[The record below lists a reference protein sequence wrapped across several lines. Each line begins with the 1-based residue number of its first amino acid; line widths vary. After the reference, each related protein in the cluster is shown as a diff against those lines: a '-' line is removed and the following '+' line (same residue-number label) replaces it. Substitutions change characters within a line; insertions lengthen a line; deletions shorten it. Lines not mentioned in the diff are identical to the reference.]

1 MRFEPVV
8 VMTGLA
14 LALGLVNAASA
25 AKIYKWTDEKGVTHY
40 GEVIPP
46 EYKDQAAQEMSSHGI
61 TLRKWDAAVTAPTT
75 PEQRKA
81 AEDKA
86 AREREEKQRAFEQ
99 RRRDLALVNTYTS
112 AQEIDDARDRALQ
125 LPTQAIRGLE
135 PRLKKAHDRL
145 SGLEQQAAGLAK
157 AGKRIPDGLQSDI
170 AEQKVEVETIQAEI
184 ERHKAQIEIIRAKY
198 EQDKRRYLDVTQ
210 R

>member
-1 MRFEPVV
+1 MRSKPVV
-8 VMTGLA
+8 IVTGLA
-14 LALGLVNAASA
+14 LALGLIDSAGA

-46 EYKDQAAQEMSSHGI
+46 EYKDQAAQEISSHGI
-61 TLRKWDAAVTAPTT
+61 TLRKWDPAPTAIVT

-81 AEDKA
+81 ADEKA
-86 AREREEKQRAFEQ
+86 ARDREEKQRAFEQ

-112 AQEIDDARDRALQ
+112 AQEIDDARDRTLQ

-135 PRLKKAHDRL
+135 PRLKKAQDRL
-145 SGLEQQAAGLAK
+145 TGLEQQAGSLAK
-157 AGKRIPDGLQSDI
+157 AGKRVPDGLQSDI
-170 AEQKVEVETIQAEI
+170 GEQKVEVETIQAEI
-184 ERHKAQIEIIRAKY
+184 ERHKAQIEAIKARY
-198 EQDKRRYLDVTQ
+198 EQDKRRYLEVTQ